1 MTANNTTLREATNNV
16 VIEGTVAEVRIEA
29 KKTNDKEFI
38 TGEVDIQTDENSIHT
53 VKVFANKLNK
63 EGKESSLY
71 KGIET
76 IMNEYKSIASHGKE
90 NADRVRITQGKVGLN
105 EYVGQDDMI
114 KSYPQLSANF
124 INRLTATEEFN
135 PKAEFEV
142 EMYVHS
148 VAEEMKNDEETGRAI
163 LKGLVPVYGGKV
175 IPFSFIVAD
184 KDAVDYVSNNY
195 EAGSTVTVY
204 GDIVNRV
211 NVVKKE
217 VEVGFGKPQ
226 EKITR
231 TTVREYVVTG
241 GTPPLDSDDSKAY
254 STDIIKKAL
263 VEREAYHEE
272 MKAKKK
278 NNESKP
284 AEKEKKGFGNKPN
297 ETKKPIT
304 ISDDDLPF

>member
-1 MTANNTTLREATNNV
+1 MAEQTTIREAVNNV
-16 VIEGTVAEVRIEA
+16 VIEGTVAEVRIET
-29 KKTNDKEFI
+29 KNSNGKEFI
-38 TGEVDIQTDENSIHT
+38 TGEVDIQTDENSTHT

-76 IMNEYKSIASHGKE
+76 IMNEYKSIASYGKDE
-90 NADRVRITQGKVGLN
+90 ADRVRITQGKIGLN
-105 EYVGQDDMI
+105 EYVGQDDTI

-124 INRLTATEEFN
+124 INRLTATEEFS

-142 EMYVHS
+142 EMFVHS
-148 VAEEMKNDEETGRAI
+148 VTEEVKNDEETGRAL
-163 LKGLVPVYGGKV
+163 LKGFVPVYGGKV
-175 IPFSFIVAD
+175 IPFTFVVAD
-184 KDAVDYVSNNY
+184 EDAVDYVNNNY

-211 NVVKKE
+211 NVTKKE

-241 GTPPLDSDDSKAY
+241 GTPPLDEDDAKAY
-254 STDIIKKAL
+254 KKEVIKKAL
-263 VEREAYHEE
+263 VEREAYLEE

-278 NNESKP
+278 EGASKP
-284 AEKEKKGFGNKPN
+284 AATEKKGFGTKTS
-297 ETKKPIT
+297 ETKKKVT
-304 ISDDDLPF
+304 SDDSLPF